1 MSIPARPVVT
11 VTRRLPPVAEAALAE
26 RFDVRLNADDAPL
39 GAEGLRRALSTSDA
53 VLCTVSDRLDASVL
67 GVEPLRARL
76 LANFGVGFEHID
88 LAAATARGIAVTNTP
103 GVLTE
108 DTADLAIALMLM
120 AARRLG
126 EGERELRAGA
136 WHGWHPMHHL
146 GRRLSG
152 KTLGIVGMGRIGRA
166 VARRAVHGFGM
177 RLLYA
182 SRTALPTGEAAALD
196 AVHVDLDRRVRRV
209 GRGVAARAVQRGDP
223 APGERPAAGAD
234 AAARHPDQ
242 HLTRRCGGRGG
253 AGGGAR
259 SGVIMGAGLDV
270 YAEEPR
276 VPPGLLSLQNVVL
289 LPHLGSA
296 TVESRTAMGMRAF
309 ENLVAWAEG
318 RPAAG
323 PGRVGWAGTPPTPR
337 DNRGAD
343 QPGGTCDSIR
353 SCRLGRGEPPTGVH
367 HD

>member
-1 MSIPARPVVT
+1 MSSPTRPVVT
-11 VTRRLPPVAEAALAE
+11 VTRRLPPVVEAALVE
-26 RFDVRLNADDAPL
+26 RFDVRLNADDVPL
-39 GAEGLRRALSTSDA
+39 GAEGLRKALSTSDA
-53 VLCTVSDRLDASVL
+53 VLCTVSDRLDAAVL
-67 GVEPLRARL
+67 GVEPLHARL

-88 LAAATARGIAVTNTP
+88 LAAARARGIAVTNTP

-136 WHGWHPMHHL
+136 WRGWHPMHHL

-182 SRTALPTGEAAALD
+182 SRTALPTGEGAALD
-196 AVHVDLDRRVRRV
+196 AVHVDLDRVFAESDVVSLHVPSNEETRHLVNARRLELMPPHGILINTSRGGV
-209 GRGVAARAVQRGDP
+209 VDEAALVEALERGVI
-223 APGERPAAGAD
+223 
-234 AAARHPDQ
+234 
-242 HLTRRCGGRGG
+242 
-253 AGGGAR
+253 
-259 SGVIMGAGLDV
+259 SGAGLDV

-276 VPPGLLSLQNVVL
+276 VPPGLLALPNVVL

-296 TVESRTAMGMRAF
+296 TVESRTAMGMRAY
-309 ENLVAWAEG
+309 ENLVAWSEG
-318 RPAAG
+318 RELPD
-323 PGRVGWAGTPPTPR
+323 RVG
-337 DNRGAD
+337 
-343 QPGGTCDSIR
+343 
-353 SCRLGRGEPPTGVH
+353 
-367 HD
+367 